1 VRIYFNRPK
10 DKKDYVLTYRCGD
23 KLYIDPSL
31 CHELSLLVQPY
42 DADVRL
48 AESEFGSCRL
58 EELAVV
64 SLEKYLYWWSLARH
78 VTYDRPP
85 EQPVMRYPNVA
96 LGVLGTLSLVKGAR
110 ENREKPS
117 VLLELPF
124 LSDEVAS
131 MLAGL
136 EVDVVV
142 AGAPSVFFDEA
153 VPAKRPSYIRSMMFL
168 GLGGSYASK
177 TGLPD
182 VSDTIRFE
190 EYVSPCSYMG
200 DIKHEPRKLG
210 SPLEVLFRGEELE
223 HAKGILSDVFNSGAV
238 PFKSFSLGSRELVS
252 VFQKLLLY
260 GFLEGRETV
269 SLTRK
274 GVWALL
280 NG

>member
-1 VRIYFNRPK
+1 VRIYFNTPR

-42 DADVRL
+42 DVDVRL

-64 SLEKYLYWWSLARH
+64 SLERYLHWWSLARH

-85 EQPVMRYPNVA
+85 EQSVMRYPNVA
-96 LGVLGTLSLVKGAR
+96 LGVLGALSIVKGAM

-117 VLLELPF
+117 ILLELPF
-124 LSDEVAS
+124 LSDDVAS

-153 VPAKRPSYIRSMMFL
+153 VPAKRPSYIRSMMLL
-168 GLGGSYASK
+168 GLGGSYASR

-182 VSDTIRFE
+182 VGDTIRFE
-190 EYVSPCSYMG
+190 EYVSPCSDLV
-200 DIKHEPRKLG
+200 DIKHEPRRLG
-210 SPLEVLFRGEELE
+210 SPLEVLFRDKELE
-223 HAKGILSDVFNSGAV
+223 HAKGILSDVFSSGAV
-238 PFKSFSLGSRELVS
+238 PFKSFSLGDRELAR

>member
-1 VRIYFNRPK
+1 MRIYFNRPK
-10 DKKDYVLTYRCGD
+10 DKKDYVLTYRCGG

-31 CHELSLLVQPY
+31 CHEFSLLVQPY
-42 DADVRL
+42 DADVRMSEL
-48 AESEFGSCRL
+48 EFGSCRL

-64 SLEKYLYWWSLARH
+64 SLERYLYWWSLARN

-96 LGVLGTLSLVKGAR
+96 LGVLGALSLVKGAR

-117 VLLELPF
+117 ILLELPF

-142 AGAPSVFFDEA
+142 TGAPSVFFDEA
-153 VPAKRPSYIRSMMFL
+153 VPAKRSNYIRSMMLL

-182 VSDTIRFE
+182 VGDTIRFE
-190 EYVSPCSYMG
+190 EYVSPCSDVG
-200 DIKHEPRKLG
+200 DIKHEPRRLG

-223 HAKGILSDVFNSGAV
+223 HAKGILSDVFSSGAV
-238 PFKSFSLGSRELVS
+238 PFKSFSLGDRELAR

-269 SLTRK
+269 SITRK